1 MTSVIG
7 LNDTTA
13 PPGPPWRKIRLYPNL
28 SKYKKPGKGFIA
40 GFR

>member
-1 MTSVIG
+1 MFREISK
-7 LNDTTA
+7 DFFHTA
-13 PPGPPWRKIRLYPNL
+13 HKWLYPNL